1 LRLQFAGKSRVG
13 GCHSFRVAQ
22 LWIVRPKPHTIMKT
36 IHQIIG
42 TLWIALCGF
51 FAASLSLATYHVIT
65 TTNYRVGNLAVLVLF
80 AVLYLAGVVGSFYVF
95 RGSQWGRILVGII
108 ALLTVAAS
116 LLGLFAFFDSAPYS
130 AVGVAFDVLAVVSAG
145 ILLFSR
151 RHVSA

>member
-1 LRLQFAGKSRVG
+1 
-13 GCHSFRVAQ
+13 
-22 LWIVRPKPHTIMKT
+22 MKT

-42 TLWIALCGF
+42 ALWMAFCGF
-51 FAASLSLATYHVIT
+51 FAASLSLAAYHVTT
-65 TTNYRVGNLAVLVLF
+65 TTNYRAGNLAVPVLF

-95 RGSQWGRILVGII
+95 RGSPWGRMLVGVI

-116 LLGLFAFFDSAPYS
+116 LMGLFAFFGSAPYS